1 MADAGTVT
9 GQFRQLTSNDR
20 CGSTDAR
27 ASAEVELTPPSDL
40 TDRDT
45 RQAGLNI
52 EDDRDGSSEFDPHDC
67 F

>member
-9 GQFRQLTSNDR
+9 GQFRQVTLNDR

-27 ASAEVELTPPSDL
+27 ESAEVELTPPSDL

-45 RQAGLNI
+45 RQAGLIIGDN
-52 EDDRDGSSEFDPHDC
+52 RDGSSEVYPNDC